1 MSQTKPVYA
10 SFKSIGAYI
19 PEKILSNADLEK
31 MVDTTDE
38 WIVKRTGI
46 SERHIAADNE
56 YTSDMAAKACELAI
70 ERSGIAKEEIDL
82 IICATVTPDYFN
94 MPSTACIISDKIG
107 IRDVQAFD
115 ISAACSGFV
124 YLLSIAKAFIE
135 SGMKKNVLI
144 VGAEKFSSIVDYTD
158 RSTCILFGDGAGAAM
173 ICATSNK
180 DEGVIDLH
188 ASADGAYADF
198 LVTPAPG
205 SINPVS
211 QQVIDEGLQYVQ
223 MKGNETFKLAVKTLT
238 KDVKEILEKNK
249 INSDDIP
256 HFIPHQ
262 ANYRIIKAVGDA
274 LKMKEEQVVLT
285 VGKYG
290 NTSAASIPMAIND
303 IWESG
308 RLQTG
313 ELMLLDTF
321 GGGLTWASAL
331 LPFAGVG
338 SMKSTN

>member
-1 MSQTKPVYA
+1 MSQTSPVYA
-10 SFKSIGAYI
+10 SFRSIGAYV

-46 SERHIAADNE
+46 KERRIAAADE

-70 ERSGIAKEEIDL
+70 ERSGVAKEEIDL
-82 IICATVTPDYFN
+82 VMCATVTPDYFN

-135 SGMKKNVLI
+135 SGMKKNVLV
-144 VGAEKFSSIVDYTD
+144 VGAEKFSSVVDYTD
-158 RSTCILFGDGAGAAM
+158 RSTCILFGDGAGAAV
-173 ICATSNK
+173 ISATSK
-180 DEGVIDLH
+180 KEEGFIDLH
-188 ASADGAYADF
+188 ASADGQYADF

-205 SINPVS
+205 AINPAS
-211 QQVIDEGLQYVQ
+211 QKVIDEGLNFVQ

-238 KDVKEILEKNK
+238 KDVKEILEKNH
-249 INSDDIP
+249 IDSDSIP

-274 LKMKEEQVVLT
+274 LKMKDEQVVLT
-285 VGKYG
+285 VDKFG

-303 IWESG
+303 VWESG
-308 RLQTG
+308 RLKKG
-313 ELMLLDTF
+313 DLMLLDTF

-331 LPFAGVG
+331 LPFAG
-338 SMKSTN
+338 KTNNQ

>member
-1 MSQTKPVYA
+1 MSPIKPIYA
-10 SFKSIGAYI
+10 AFRSIGAYV

-46 SERHIAADNE
+46 KERHIAAEDE
-56 YTSDMAAKACELAI
+56 YTSDMGAKAAEMAI
-70 ERSGIAKEEIDL
+70 ERAGIAKEKIDL
-82 IICATVTPDYFN
+82 VLCATVTPYHFN
-94 MPSTACIISDKIG
+94 MPSTACLISDKLG
-107 IRDVQAFD
+107 IHNVQAFD
-115 ISAACSGFV
+115 FSAACSGFV
-124 YLLSIAKAFIE
+124 YGLTIAKAFIE
-135 SGMKKNVLI
+135 SGMKKNVLVI
-144 VGAEKFSSIVDYTD
+144 GAEKFSSIVDYTD
-158 RSTCILFGDGAGAAM
+158 RTTCILFGDGAGAAV
-173 ICATSNK
+173 ISATEK
-180 DEGVIDLH
+180 KEEGFIDLH
-188 ASADGAYADF
+188 ASADGSYSDF

-205 SINPVS
+205 AVHPASVAM
-211 QQVIDEGLQYVQ
+211 IDEKLHFVQ

-238 KDVKEILEKNK
+238 KDVKDILKHNN
-249 INSDDIP
+249 INAEDIP

-274 LKMKEEQVVLT
+274 LKMRDDQVALT
-285 VGKYG
+285 VHKYG

-308 RLQTG
+308 KLQAG

-331 LPFAGVG
+331 IPFAGQ
-338 SMKSTN
+338 SNSK

>member
-1 MSQTKPVYA
+1 MAKIYA
-10 SFKSIGAYI
+10 SFRSIGAYV
-19 PEKILSNADLEK
+19 PKKILSNADLET

-46 SERHIAADNE
+46 SERHIAAADE

-70 ERSGIAKEEIDL
+70 TRSGISKDEIDL
-82 IICATVTPDYFN
+82 VICATVTPDYFN
-94 MPSTACIISDKIG
+94 MPSTACIISDKLG

-173 ICATSNK
+173 ITASTNK
-180 DEGVIDLH
+180 EDAFIDLH
-188 ASADGAYADF
+188 ASADGSYADF

-205 SINPVS
+205 AIHPAS
-211 QQVIDEGLQYVQ
+211 QQVIDEGLNFVQ

-238 KDVKEILEKNK
+238 KDVKEILAKND

-274 LKMKEEQVVLT
+274 LKMKDEQVVLT

-308 RLQTG
+308 RLQNG

-331 LPFAGVG
+331 LPFAGKAV
-338 SMKSTN
+338 SK

>member
-1 MSQTKPVYA
+1 MGKTKALYA
-10 SFKSIGAYI
+10 SFKSIGAYV
-19 PEKILSNADLEK
+19 PSKVLSNADLEK
-31 MVDTTDE
+31 MVDTSDE
-38 WIVKRTGI
+38 WILKRTGI
-46 SERHIAADNE
+46 SERRIAAKDE
-56 YTSDMAAKACELAI
+56 STSDMAAKASKLAI
-70 ERSGIAKEEIDL
+70 ERAGLEPSDIDL
-82 IICATVTPDYFN
+82 VICATVTPDYFN
-94 MPSTACIISDKIG
+94 MPATACLISDKLG
-107 IRDVQAFD
+107 IKNVQAFD

-124 YLLSIAKAFIE
+124 YALTVAKAFIE

-158 RSTCILFGDGAGAAM
+158 RTTCILFGDGAGAAV
-173 ICATSNK
+173 ISATEDKN
-180 DEGVIDLH
+180 EAFIDIH
-188 ASADGAYADF
+188 ASADGSYADF
-198 LVTPAPG
+198 LMTPAPG
-205 SINPVS
+205 SVHPAS
-211 QQVIDEGLQYVQ
+211 QQVIDEGLNFVQ

-238 KDVKEILEKNK
+238 KDVKDILAKNEINAEE
-249 INSDDIP
+249 IP
-256 HFIPHQ
+256 HFVPHQ

-308 RLQTG
+308 RLQKG

-331 LPFAGVG
+331 LPFAGE
-338 SMKSTN
+338 SK

>member
-1 MSQTKPVYA
+1 MGAKASQIA
-10 SFKSIGAYI
+10 IDRA
-19 PEKILSNADLEK
+19 
-31 MVDTTDE
+31 
-38 WIVKRTGI
+38 GI
-46 SERHIAADNE
+46 SRD
-56 YTSDMAAKACELAI
+56 D
-70 ERSGIAKEEIDL
+70 IDL
-82 IICATVTPDYFN
+82 VLCATVTPDYFN
-94 MPSTACIISDKIG
+94 MPSTACIISDKLG
-107 IRDVQAFD
+107 IHNVQAFD

-135 SGMKKNVLI
+135 SGMKKNVLV
-144 VGAEKFSSIVDYTD
+144 VGAEKFSSIVDYRD
-158 RSTCILFGDGAGAAM
+158 RSTCILFGDGAGASV
-173 ICATSNK
+173 ISATYDKS
-180 DEGVIDLH
+180 EAFIDIH
-188 ASADGAYADF
+188 ASADGSYSDF

-211 QQVIDEGLQYVQ
+211 QKVIDEGLNFVQ

-238 KDVKEILEKNK
+238 KDVKEILAKNE
-249 INSDDIP
+249 ISSEDIP

-274 LKMKEEQVVLT
+274 LKMREEQVVLT

-308 RLQTG
+308 RLQNG

-331 LPFAGVG
+331 LPFAGKAVE
-338 SMKSTN
+338 K